1 MNRRQ
6 LLEILG
12 RGSLGIAISQA
23 IANPVLANESQ
34 NIHWGYIGE
43 DDPQHWG
50 EISPDFQ
57 RCQIGHQQ
65 SPINLG
71 EIAATEAE
79 ALKISY
85 QATPLKILNNGHTI
99 QVNYQPGSF
108 IIFKGEKFELLQFHF
123 HHPSEHQINGQPTDL
138 EVHFVHRSDQGKL
151 AVLGVLAQVG
161 SLNASL
167 KPIWQVLPQKVQ
179 AETAIKNVMIDAN
192 EILPSDRH
200 FYEYSGSLTTPPCSE
215 GVLWLVMAKAINLSA
230 DQIDQFASIFSLNAR
245 PVQPLDGRQVLRS
258 I

>member
-6 LLEILG
+6 LLQL
-12 RGSLGIAISQA
+12 LGIGTLGTAISHA
-23 IANPVLANESQ
+23 ISDPVLAAESN
-34 NIHWGYIGE
+34 NIHWGYIGG

-57 RCQIGHQQ
+57 LCQMGHQQ

-79 ALKISY
+79 ALKIDY
-85 QATPLKILNNGHTI
+85 HPTPLKILNNGHTI
-99 QVNYQPGSF
+99 QVNYQPGSS
-108 IIFKGEKFELLQFHF
+108 ITFKGETFELLQFHF
-123 HHPSEHQINGQPTDL
+123 HHPSEHRINGEATDL
-138 EVHFVHRSDQGKL
+138 EIHFVHRSDQGKL
-151 AVLGVLAQVG
+151 AVVGVLAQIG

-167 KPIWQVLPQKVQ
+167 EPIWQVLPKEITP
-179 AETAIKNVMIDAN
+179 ETTISNMMVN
-192 EILPSDRH
+192 GNSILPGDRH

-215 GVLWLVMAKAINLSA
+215 GVLWLVMAKAIQLSPT
-230 DQIDQFASIFSLNAR
+230 QLDQFAKIFSLNAR
-245 PVQPLDGRQVLRS
+245 PTQPLDGRQILRS